1 MESFGEIIKT
11 ENYIFQFI
19 EFANQ
24 NHERNCYM
32 ENNKYLKWIM
42 PSMKN
47 RTVKSN
53 CLDEGFNF
61 RIEKAKEQYQ
71 LGKKKGIPKNK
82 ESHKKEIVT
91 YVNEFLSSI
100 MGMKEID
107 DPYVYPKKTKT
118 RRIDYWK
125 ICSENNLENKQDIV
139 WIKFTT
145 DGIISVIGTSCDIF
159 FNDNAKNSTVS
170 GCINQK
176 LELKWDESV
185 VLIFPLKNIPKGLN
199 RSDIE
204 SGIGNYLISKGVPI
218 LDFYSHNY

>member
-1 MESFGEIIKT
+1 
-11 ENYIFQFI
+11 
-19 EFANQ
+19 
-24 NHERNCYM
+24 M
-32 ENNKYLKWIM
+32 ENKEYLKWIM

-47 RTVKSN
+47 RSVISN

-71 LGKKKGIPKNK
+71 IGIQKGIPENEENK
-82 ESHKKEIVT
+82 ENHKKEIIH
-91 YVNEFLSSI
+91 YVKEFLSSI

-107 DPYVYPKKTKT
+107 YPDPYPYVEPKKTKT

-125 ICSENNLENKQDIV
+125 IYSDNNLDNKQDIV

-159 FNDNAKNSTVS
+159 FTDNVKNSTVS

-176 LELKWDESV
+176 LGLEWDEKV
-185 VLIFPLKNIPKGLN
+185 VLIFPLRNIPKGLN

>member
-1 MESFGEIIKT
+1 
-11 ENYIFQFI
+11 
-19 EFANQ
+19 
-24 NHERNCYM
+24 M
-32 ENNKYLKWIM
+32 ENKEYLKWIM
-42 PSMKN
+42 PSIKN
-47 RTVKSN
+47 RSVKSN

-61 RIEKAKEQYQ
+61 RIEKAREQYQ
-71 LGKKKGIPKNK
+71 IGVQKGIPENK
-82 ESHKKEIVT
+82 ENHKKEIIN

-100 MGMKEID
+100 MGMIKID
-107 DPYVYPKKTKT
+107 DPYVYPKKSQK
-118 RRIDYWK
+118 RRIDYAK
-125 ICSENNLENKQDIV
+125 IYPENKQDIV

-145 DGIISVIGTSCDIF
+145 DGIISVIGTGCDIYF
-159 FNDNAKNSTVS
+159 TDETQKSTSS

-176 LELKWDESV
+176 LGLEWDEDV